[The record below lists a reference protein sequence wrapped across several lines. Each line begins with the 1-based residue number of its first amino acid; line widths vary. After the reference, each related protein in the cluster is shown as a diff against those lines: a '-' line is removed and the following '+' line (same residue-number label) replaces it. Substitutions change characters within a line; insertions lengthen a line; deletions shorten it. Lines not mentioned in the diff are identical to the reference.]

1 MILSSPRPL
10 QRVYLYNTAAVLKH
24 VDMGD
29 PAPLAMNHFNKRA
42 DGVSPD
48 KGQAQN
54 ATVCNAGELDVT
66 IFNTTG
72 HIVA

>member
-29 PAPLAMNHFNKRA
+29 PAPLAITILI
-42 DGVSPD
+42 S
-48 KGQAQN
+48 AQM
-54 ATVCNAGELDVT
+54 A
-66 IFNTTG
+66 
-72 HIVA
+72 